1 MNTGRA
7 VFGMAVHISNGVYLL
22 HNFYHTKGYG
32 AINILFSFTID
43 NCQLGLVKGKTSP
56 GGLISTPRNG
66 RFDDEVDDLKLPTD
80 TDQTAVSATLEIVDI
95 EMSAIED
102 ADKNS
107 TSEADPLADFL
118 PPPSTEKCSNELQVC

>member
-1 MNTGRA
+1 
-7 VFGMAVHISNGVYLL
+7 MAVHISNGVYLM
-22 HNFYHTKGYG
+22 HNFYHKKGHG

-43 NCQLGLVKGKTSP
+43 HCKLGFVQGTTSP

-66 RFDDEVDDLKLPTD
+66 RLDDEVDDSKLPTD
-80 TDQTAVSATLEIVDI
+80 TNQTAVSATLEIVNI

-102 ADKNS
+102 ADKNV
-107 TSEADPLADFL
+107 TSEPDPLADFL